1 MSVSNSNQ
9 EAVKD
14 LPPVTPPSAKF
25 IAQLFLV
32 PGLIVIIAVGIL
44 WSFSWLASSERTP
57 QQWIN
62 DLSDSNLE
70 ARWRTANDLVQVL
83 TKDSVLAGNPKFVI
97 ELDELLHKSLGQQ
110 TDSMPRGTGEVSLG
124 IESNESAAKGERF
137 ILYLISSLGNC
148 TIPAGLPTLR
158 NLATTDW
165 GTTPSTGSLRRQI
178 AIWALANLGDKVKG
192 LDQMPPEERE
202 RLVAAL
208 EAEGEQAEAEKAKNA
223 HFCSQFVRQ
232 RFLGRPMAFGVD
244 RVLDQS
250 SNAQNPLHRKLSA
263 VALSIWQGNETEN
276 EQMEKTLLRLS
287 YDDGHGAED
296 SAALRGA
303 EIRYQAVM
311 GLARR
316 GSRKVVSRMK
326 VLNEM
331 LDEDLLGQTFSSSTH
346 DNQRSTDQ
354 DSVISV
360 VTGALRAISELHR
373 QLPELDLAVLRQNIE
388 RLSRADNKYLRT
400 EAEKVQL
407 ALK

>member
-83 TKDSVLAGNPKFVI
+83 TKDSALAGNPKFVI